1 MAMNDVYRT
10 PAAALDSLVARSL
23 QPCPE
28 FLGAARRALGTL
40 AAALRERGGR
50 AGAQPWRVL
59 KIAKVGAS
67 GRGGG
72 SPRIGAILRGC
83 WRLTTGFA
91 EGEGCYQLFSFMS
104 LTFKQHTCYAPAQFE
119 VP

>member
-1 MAMNDVYRT
+1 MREGSRGAPGYRSPAMAMNDVYRT

-40 AAALRERGGR
+40 AAALRKRGGR

-72 SPRIGAILRGC
+72 HLELGQSSEDAGALPPA
-83 WRLTTGFA
+83 LPTGTVA
-91 EGEGCYQLFSFMS
+91 ISSFHS
-104 LTFKQHTCYAPAQFE
+104 CL
-119 VP
+119 